1 MVLKS
6 FSLGLA
12 VHAGGG
18 LLNGLSVQRDSS
30 DTGTRL
36 EDYRA
41 ASMSS
46 GGRPYCFDAQYN
58 IKKPAWISTVY
69 Q

>member
-12 VHAGGG
+12 VPAGGG
-18 LLNGLSVQRDSS
+18 LLSGLSVQRDSI
-30 DTGTRL
+30 DTDTRL

-46 GGRPYCFDAQYN
+46 SGRPDCFDAQYN
-58 IKKPAWISTVY
+58 IKKPAWISTGY
-69 Q
+69 R